1 MRRCRVVRIVPAS
14 RTQLAVAAAALM
26 LAAAGVGIW
35 FDQRPSPAPG
45 ATPLAPAPERVVYAS
60 PPVRPTRGAP
70 PAFQRDLNRV
80 AQSFPGDVGIA
91 VFDVTD
97 GWLAS
102 YQGDRPFPQQ
112 SVSKVW
118 VAVGLLDQVDRGLID
133 LGRSLTIG
141 RQDLSAFN
149 EPIQALVKPTYTTT
163 LEDLLV
169 RAIRDSDN
177 AANDLLIDQAG
188 GVRKIQAILSGKGVA
203 GIRLGMDEKHLQAVI
218 NGLTWRPEYA
228 GTSALSLARAR
239 LPLALREATL
249 ANYVNHPMDGA
260 TPDGTVEGLAAL
272 ARGKL
277 LSASS
282 TEKLVGIM
290 DKVRTGKRRLKG
302 GLEHGW
308 MLAHKTGTGPDLRGA
323 SVGINDVGLLTAPD
337 GHLYAV
343 AVFIAHTRAGTPT
356 RLAFMQRVSELVEA
370 SWSGA
375 PPPSTELLAASA
387 PATAVEPA
395 RAHPHRTRHVH
406 ARRKARHQGG
416 THHRARRHRH

>member
-1 MRRCRVVRIVPAS
+1 MSRLCVVRIVPAS
-14 RTQLAVAAAALM
+14 RTQLASAAAALM

-35 FDQRPSPAPG
+35 LDQRPSPASLG
-45 ATPLAPAPERVVYAS
+45 ASSPAPERIVYAP
-60 PPVRPTRGAP
+60 PPVRPTRAAP
-70 PAFQRDLNRV
+70 AAFQRDLNGV
-80 AQSFPGDVGIA
+80 ARSFPGDVGIA

-102 YQGDRPFPQQ
+102 WQGDRPFPQQ

-163 LEDLLV
+163 LEDLLI

-188 GVRKIQAILSGKGVA
+188 GVKRIQAILVGKGVA
-203 GIRLGMDEKHLQAVI
+203 GVRLGMDEKHLQAVI

-228 GTSALSLARAR
+228 GTSALSLARSR
-239 LPLALREATL
+239 LPLAVREATL
-249 ANYVNHPMDGA
+249 ANYVSHPMDGA

-272 ARGKL
+272 AKGRL
-277 LSASS
+277 LTPGS
-282 TEKLVGIM
+282 TERLIGIM

-308 MLAHKTGTGPDLRGA
+308 TLAHKTGTGPDLRGA

-370 SWSGA
+370 SWSGR
-375 PPPSTELLAASA
+375 PPPSVEAI
-387 PATAVEPA
+387 AVSEPA
-395 RAHPHRTRHVH
+395 AVAEPVKAATHRMRHAH
-406 ARRKARHQGG
+406 ARRHVRQEARARHP
-416 THHRARRHRH
+416 AKRHRH

>member
-1 MRRCRVVRIVPAS
+1 MRRFRVVRIVPAS

-35 FDQRPSPAPG
+35 LDQRSPPSSLG
-45 ATPLAPAPERVVYAS
+45 ASPPAPERVVYAPS
-60 PPVRPTRGAP
+60 PVRPTRAAP
-70 PAFQRDLNRV
+70 AAFRRDLSRI

-102 YQGDRPFPQQ
+102 WQGDRPFPQQ

-133 LGRSLTIG
+133 LGQSLTIG
-141 RQDLSAFN
+141 RQDLSVFS
-149 EPIQALVKPTYTTT
+149 EPIQALVTPTYTTT
-163 LEDLLV
+163 LDDLLV

-177 AANDLLIDQAG
+177 AANDLLIRTAG
-188 GVRKIQAILSGKGVA
+188 GVKRIQTILARKGVT
-203 GIRLGMDEKHLQAVI
+203 GVRLGMDEKHLQAVI
-218 NGLTWRPEYA
+218 NGLTWRPEFA
-228 GTSALSLARAR
+228 GTSALSLERSR
-239 LPLALREATL
+239 LPLAVREATL
-249 ANYVNHPMDGA
+249 ADYVSHPIDGA
-260 TPDGTVEGLAAL
+260 TPEGTVQGLAAL
-272 ARGKL
+272 AKGRL
-277 LSASS
+277 LTPAS
-282 TEKLVGIM
+282 TERLIGIM
-290 DKVRTGKRRLKG
+290 DKVRTGRRRLKG

-370 SWSGA
+370 SWSGG
-375 PPPSTELLAASA
+375 PPPSTEPLVASEPVAAA
-387 PATAVEPA
+387 GPAKA
-395 RAHPHRTRHVH
+395 AHRIRHAH
-406 ARRKARHQGG
+406 ARRHARQEGRA
-416 THHRARRHRH
+416 HHRAGRHRH